1 MISRKSLRKQAQPDV
16 PTTKP
21 RRHWVSTVV
30 GILAMLVMMFCLLLN
45 TTVLNEEFVAN
56 EIIQSTVGSEIQSQ
70 INSSLSQYGVAGETI
85 TKKQTNELLKTAVKQ
100 VYSGQSIKLDLSDI
114 LNNLEDGANDT
125 LSNYGVSDELK
136 NSVTDSVNTEV
147 TNIINSKINTPAV
160 AQFESRIKLAKTLVI
175 IGLIASVAILFM
187 VALYDLF
194 THTLLRDFRWIMII
208 SGSLFAVF
216 LNWLKPLITSAIS
229 TDVTMNSLATPIV
242 NDILK
247 QGNWLTV
254 GVVVIG
260 LILFAMSLLIRK
272 RMA

>member
-16 PTTKP
+16 STTKP

-56 EIIQSTVGSEIQSQ
+56 EITQSTVGSEIQSQ

-100 VYSGQSIKLDLSDI
+100 VYSSQSIKLDLSDI

-175 IGLIASVAILFM
+175 VGLIASVAILFM

-247 QGNWLTV
+247 QGNWLTI
-254 GVVVIG
+254 GVVAIG
-260 LILFAMSLLIRK
+260 LILFAMSLLIRR

>member
-1 MISRKSLRKQAQPDV
+1 MISRKSLRKQAQPDASA
-16 PTTKP
+16 TKP
-21 RRHWVSTVV
+21 RRHWVSTAV
-30 GILAMLVMMFCLLLN
+30 GILAMLIMMFCLLLN

-56 EIIQSTVGSEIQSQ
+56 EITQSTVSGEIQSQ

-100 VYSGQSIKLDLSDI
+100 VYSGHPIKLDLSDI
-114 LNNLEDGANDT
+114 LNNLEDDTNDT

-160 AQFESRIKLAKTLVI
+160 TQFESRIKLAKTLVI
-175 IGLIASVAILFM
+175 VGLIASVAILFM

-229 TDVTMNSLATPIV
+229 TDVTINSLATPIV

-247 QGNWLTV
+247 QVNWLTI
-254 GVVVIG
+254 GVVAIG
-260 LILFAMSLLIRK
+260 LILFTMSLLIRR

>member
-1 MISRKSLRKQAQPDV
+1 MISRKSLRKQAQPDASA
-16 PTTKP
+16 TKP

-30 GILAMLVMMFCLLLN
+30 GILAMLIMMFCLLLN

-56 EIIQSTVGSEIQSQ
+56 EITQSTVSGEIQSQ

-100 VYSGQSIKLDLSDI
+100 VYSGHPIKLDLYDI
-114 LNNLEDGANDT
+114 LNNLEDDTNDT

-160 AQFESRIKLAKTLVI
+160 TQFESRIKLAKTLVI
-175 IGLIASVAILFM
+175 VGLIASVAILFM

-229 TDVTMNSLATPIV
+229 TDVTINSLATPIV

-247 QGNWLTV
+247 QVNWLTI
-254 GVVVIG
+254 GVVAIG
-260 LILFAMSLLIRK
+260 LILFTMSLLIRR

>member
-1 MISRKSLRKQAQPDV
+1 MISRKSLRKQAQPDASA
-16 PTTKP
+16 TKP

-30 GILAMLVMMFCLLLN
+30 GILAMLIMMFCLLLN

-56 EIIQSTVGSEIQSQ
+56 EITQSTVSGEIQSQ

-100 VYSGQSIKLDLSDI
+100 VYSDHPIKLDLYDI
-114 LNNLEDGANDT
+114 LNNLEDDTNDT

-160 AQFESRIKLAKTLVI
+160 TQFESRIKLAKTLVI
-175 IGLIASVAILFM
+175 VGLIASVAILFM

-208 SGSLFAVF
+208 SGSLFAIF

-229 TDVTMNSLATPIV
+229 TDVTINSLATPIV

-247 QGNWLTV
+247 QVNWLTI
-254 GVVVIG
+254 GVVAIG
-260 LILFAMSLLIRK
+260 LILFTMSLLIRR